1 MNKIKNTE
9 NLEESNGQNGCSS
22 LRWEGRKEIWCCEV
36 TWLVAGWEVDV
47 KIWRQSRKLE
57 TKWEAGERVKT
68 WRRSAKLE
76 TEHEIGDSAKLE
88 TVQNRRHHEIGDS
101 AKSLY
106 IRDRLVFSAIKN
118 TENPFKNTRYQHVL
132 LYSFRGIPCTVQH
145 VTPVSFAFV
154 FSQVYTK
161 RMPVRSP
168 MAWERGGGLS
178 DFVWPSISC
187 GSVM

>member
-76 TEHEIGDSAKLE
+76 TEHEIGDSAKSETVWNWRQCKIRDSTKLE
-88 TVQNRRHHEIGDS
+88 TVQNWKHSVKLKTVRNWRQCEIGDS
-101 AKSLY
+101 AKSETSRNWRQCE
-106 IRDRLVFSAIKN
+106 ISIHTRQARLLRHKEHRKPI
-118 TENPFKNTRYQHVL
+118 
-132 LYSFRGIPCTVQH
+132 
-145 VTPVSFAFV
+145 
-154 FSQVYTK
+154 
-161 RMPVRSP
+161 
-168 MAWERGGGLS
+168 
-178 DFVWPSISC
+178 
-187 GSVM
+187 